1 MPEIDNRKLFDYV
14 HNELSEKEKNE
25 VEELI
30 TRDPEALKIV
40 NEYLFLKQ
48 NLKEL
53 PVEALEAIS
62 EKTKDESSIFGKL
75 VASAGKYIA
84 WDLRPNLA
92 FAVFALVIGVGV
104 YQLQNQPVLLKSP
117 MENPLLNS
125 LQKTEVEQYFNALQ
139 KGGNPQPLLYIEI
152 NDPIGVVEQI
162 PMIAE
167 DCEERKAI
175 LTNQH
180 IRLKFCT
187 RGNKYEIVEQTII
200 YNK

>member
-1 MPEIDNRKLFDYV
+1 MFVLNNSSVKDI
-14 HNELSEKEKNE
+14 SEKY
-25 VEELI
+25 I
-30 TRDPEALKIV
+30 DPPHTTDFGIM
-40 NEYLFLKQ
+40 F
-48 NLKEL
+48 L
-53 PVEALEAIS
+53 PVESLYAEVLRHPGLFEILQR
-62 EKTKDESSIFGKL
+62 KYRITVTGPTTL
-75 VASAGKYIA
+75 SA
-84 WDLRPNLA
+84 
-92 FAVFALVIGVGV
+92 
-104 YQLQNQPVLLKSP
+104 
-117 MENPLLNS
+117 LLNS

-152 NDPIGVVEQI
+152 NDPIGVVEQT